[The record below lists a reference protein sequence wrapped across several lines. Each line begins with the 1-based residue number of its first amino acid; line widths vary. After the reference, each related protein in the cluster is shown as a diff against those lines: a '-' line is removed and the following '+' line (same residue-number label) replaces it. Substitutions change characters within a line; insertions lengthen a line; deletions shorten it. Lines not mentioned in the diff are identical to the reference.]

1 MRLKDQPV
9 SERPR
14 ERLVEH
20 GADALSHAELIAI
33 LLRTGLKGVNAVE
46 IGRQLLQKFGTL
58 QALAQASIADL
69 QKVKGIGRD
78 KAVTLV
84 AAFALARK
92 MAGELQHESPVLD
105 NPENVVRL
113 LREMNLVKN
122 VETLQVLLLNTR
134 HRLIRVDEKITEGT
148 LDTLLVH
155 PREVFRSAIAANAAA
170 VVLAHNH
177 PSGDPTPSE
186 ADIKVTRDL
195 IRATQYLKIELLD
208 HVIIGDVRREKSYS
222 SLRELGFF
230 YTNDSAPVPATVAVS
245 ASAGLDAIDALDLLK
260 NCASAAIAL
269 AMMNANKI
277 KDSTKANAGWED
289 LETASFQDGNLEL
302 PRLLADQF
310 ESDLLAWRAEVDRMV
325 QKAELPEVP
334 AAGPCFPSHNIENAV
349 NALKYL
355 LELQGDEISNRNNNS
370 SFACS
375 FLVVDRLESA
385 FDKVWKAFGNLRRTL
400 DGGKIPQ
407 AA

>member
-1 MRLKDQPV
+1 MTLINFFVCFVCFAVKSISVNESMRLKDQPV

-14 ERLVEH
+14 ERLAAL

-33 LLRTGLKGVNAVE
+33 LLRTGLKGANAVE
-46 IGRQLLQKFGTL
+46 IGKQLIKKHGTL

-113 LREMNLVKN
+113 LREKNLVKN

-155 PREVFRSAIAANAAA
+155 PREVFRAAIAANAAA

-195 IRATQYLKIELLD
+195 IRAGQLLKIEVLD
-208 HVIIGDVRREKSYS
+208 HVIIGRATPERPKDYA
-222 SLRELGFF
+222 SLRELGYF
-230 YTNDSAPVPATVAVS
+230 YT
-245 ASAGLDAIDALDLLK
+245 
-260 NCASAAIAL
+260 
-269 AMMNANKI
+269 
-277 KDSTKANAGWED
+277 
-289 LETASFQDGNLEL
+289 
-302 PRLLADQF
+302 
-310 ESDLLAWRAEVDRMV
+310 
-325 QKAELPEVP
+325 
-334 AAGPCFPSHNIENAV
+334 
-349 NALKYL
+349 
-355 LELQGDEISNRNNNS
+355 
-370 SFACS
+370 
-375 FLVVDRLESA
+375 
-385 FDKVWKAFGNLRRTL
+385 
-400 DGGKIPQ
+400 
-407 AA
+407 